1 MGSGQSNCE
10 NDYPGEYNWGKYTL
24 RNRAVSAQNEA
35 VHKLAS
41 NPKTGGP
48 ILGSISYDTAIQQCN
63 DGNCNTALTFENVF
77 VTSSYNPTVT
87 GNILANKLGLTYD
100 TVGNKNVPTN
110 AWYVIGNTLNSAS
123 VDGWNNG
130 TIGSFSHYA
139 GNGCT
144 FQWWYN
150 ERSNNWNG
158 ASGQGPLSEQTELNE
173 SDMLFFSTDPANIQ
187 KFACGFI
194 CTTTDNNGTQY
205 YYVPSNS
212 LLFLPSE
219 SVPNPVVSNL
229 TDWQGEFDAAVNA
242 CTAAETT
249 LNAQYSASNTA
260 VNNYISSTNAGKYQT
275 AIKTNRLNAGLC
287 KPGNGNNC
295 TPYGLDASGNQEYPQ
310 SHSLCYYNPNT
321 RDYFNTEPASAN
333 TTSPYMGLF
342 QYSKDKLITATQN
355 CNYLTTLIQN
365 DSNDC
370 CTNNQ
375 SISGEYVSNCKSSNV
390 SQQFPDLLGC
400 NTEASID
407 ENGNVITGSEFTS
420 CNGKNIKNSPS
431 CLNLTE
437 GFTTSQTPAP
447 SPSSAISPSPAPSP
461 SPNTFTDC
469 SNPLSICSQM
479 KALNTQASNA
489 KSNLTYV
496 LDTISKPSNAP
507 AFANT
512 VTNFSGNSL
521 ATIQANINAYD
532 SCLNTILN
540 FSDEKSSSGYSS
552 NNYSIDQVRTYGDN
566 YKTQIS
572 NMYNNCNKAMES
584 PQDVIVGINPTTK
597 LNYLQSGGTGCS
609 NYQALYNNTENL
621 CKYVIDNASEWNL
634 GPVDSAKINNIKVDL
649 SNALLGRT
657 FADTTTV
664 LNNLNHRCDYW
675 YNLYQ
680 TWVEEEE
687 RAAAIPC
694 VPARSVINTFNQ
706 ETQDVINKWN
716 TEAGSYLATLI
727 ARLQKIKDYVVKY
740 NNNDYFNVTVNHV
753 PYNTPQTPF
762 IDITPNNFGITGP
775 FTYDV
780 SIYMPA
786 GPIGPQGIAGINGAN
801 GASGAAGPPGP
812 TGSPGIGEIPI
823 QYQSF

>member
-24 RNRAVSAQNEA
+24 WNRAVSARNET
-35 VHKLAS
+35 VHQLAS
-41 NPKTGGP
+41 DKNGDP
-48 ILGSISYDTAIQQCN
+48 ILGDIPWPNTQFD
-63 DGNCNTALTFENVF
+63 NCNTALTFEYVFETSTYDKNV
-77 VTSSYNPTVT
+77 TN
-87 GNILANKLGLTYD
+87 NILAQLGLIYAKVSD
-100 TVGNKNVPTN
+100 MGVPTN
-110 AWYVIGNTLNSAS
+110 AYYTWGNTLNQAT

-150 ERSNNWNG
+150 ERSTNWNG
-158 ASGQGPLSEQTELNE
+158 ASGQGPYPGYIELKDN
-173 SDMLFFSTDPANIQ
+173 DMLFFSTDYANIQ
-187 KFACGFI
+187 KFACGYI
-194 CTTTDNNGTQY
+194 CTVTNNGTQY

-260 VNNYISSTNAGKYQT
+260 VNNYISSTNAVKYQN

-287 KPGNGNNC
+287 KPGNNDNC
-295 TPYGLDASGNQEYPQ
+295 TPYGANEYPQ
-310 SHSLCYYNPNT
+310 THSLCYYSPNT

-333 TTSPYMGLF
+333 TSSPYMGLF
-342 QYSKDKLITATQN
+342 QYSNDKLSTATQN

-375 SISGEYVSNCKSSNV
+375 SRSGEYVSNCKSSNV
-390 SQQFPDLLGC
+390 GQQFPELLGC

-431 CLNLTE
+431 CLKPTE
-437 GFTTSQTPAP
+437 GFTTSQ
-447 SPSSAISPSPAPSP
+447 SPAPSP

-469 SNPLSICSQM
+469 TNPNSICSQM
-479 KALNTQASNA
+479 KELNTQASNA

-512 VTNFSGNSL
+512 VTNFSGDSL

-566 YKTQIS
+566 YKTQVS

-621 CKYVIDNASEWNL
+621 CKYVIDNASEWDL
-634 GPVDSAKINNIKVDL
+634 GPVDSAKINHIKVDL

-680 TWVEEEE
+680 TWVEDEE

-694 VPARSVINTFNQ
+694 VPARSVKNTFNQ

-740 NNNDYFNVTVNHV
+740 NNKDYFNVTVNHV

-786 GPIGPQGIAGINGAN
+786 GPIGPQGISGINGAN
-801 GASGAAGPPGP
+801 GANGATGPPGP